1 MGADAYYQMHKN
13 DTSNYDFV
21 MESDIGTFKPIGLSF
36 GGVYDLARSAC

>member
-1 MGADAYYQMHKN
+1 MGADAYYQKHKN

-36 GGVYDLARSAC
+36 EGMYDIAKSA